1 MIQSRDR
8 EDDQMTYRAFIKLS
22 PLVLATVCLTFFL
35 AATAMGESYYLKAG
49 IKVIP
54 PHTFNNPK
62 LITMWGFAKCSD
74 ATFSICSSA
83 QVPGPTLTATA
94 GTALNITVQ
103 NHLNDLTDPVR
114 LQYPLQFMYYEPVS
128 IIVPGLIKQMAPR
141 WMIPPVKRSAP
152 TWPGAPTADGS
163 RPAAG
168 NAANQND
175 PAYSYRVRSFDTETP
190 PDNITTTTYT
200 WTGAN
205 VKEGTYLYQS
215 GTHPSVQVQMGLYGT
230 LIVYPGSGQVF
241 GAPGTAYAAP
251 ATPGGNAARPAVHY
265 DTEAVLL
272 FSEIDPALHDAVTT
286 GHFGANPSTVNV
298 QANWMTSTANYTPRY
313 FMVNGAPYSANS
325 PVIPAGTFG
334 QTVLLRFLNAGLAT
348 KVPTIQDTYNLI
360 MSPPTPLATPANPQ
374 ANLPYMTILAED
386 GYPVPWLKEEY
397 SLLLTA
403 GKTMDALITTASS
416 VSTGAKGANIAVYD
430 RRLNLTNSPLSPGG
444 QFAYLHVGSAP
455 VVNVIPDVVNFGDV
469 KLFSLAQYMVTIK
482 NNGLIPLMVTNA
494 APSGPNAAEFQT
506 NTSAALGTIAPG
518 QSTTI
523 TVYFKPTS
531 AGPKSATLHIVT
543 SDANQPTIDIPL
555 YAVGS

>member
-1 MIQSRDR
+1 
-8 EDDQMTYRAFIKLS
+8 MTYRTFIKLS
-22 PLVLATVCLTFFL
+22 PLVLATVCLTLFL
-35 AATAMGESYYLKAG
+35 AGAAMGDTSYYLKAG

-62 LITMWGFAKCSD
+62 AITMWGFAKCD
-74 ATFSICSSA
+74 AAFANCSSA

-94 GTALNITVQ
+94 GTALNITVM
-103 NHLNDLTDPVR
+103 NNLNGPFPYSY
-114 LQYPLQFMYYEPVS
+114 QEPVS
-128 IIVPGLIKQMAPR
+128 IIVPGLIKKMNPR
-141 WMIPPVKRSAP
+141 WMIPPVKQTAP
-152 TWPGAPTADGS
+152 NWPNAPTADGS
-163 RPAAG
+163 RPAPG

-190 PDNITTTTYT
+190 PDNTTTTVYT

-215 GTHPSVQVQMGLYGT
+215 GTHPSVQVQMGLYGP
-230 LIVYPGSGQVF
+230 LIVYPDSNHVF
-241 GAPGTAYAAP
+241 GAPGTVSSIPAATNP
-251 ATPGGNAARPAVHY
+251 ANGQQLNPGRSAISYN
-265 DTEAVLL
+265 TEAVIL

-286 GHFGANPSTVNV
+286 GHYGANPSTINV
-298 QANWMTSTANYTPRY
+298 QANQMTSTANYTPRY
-313 FMVNGAPYSANS
+313 FLVNGAPFSANS
-325 PVIPAGTFG
+325 PVIPAGTPG

-360 MSPPTPLATPANPQ
+360 MSPPTPLATAANPQ

-386 GYPVPWLKEEY
+386 GYPVPWLKEQY

-416 VSTGAKGANIAVYD
+416 VSTGAKGANIAIFD

-444 QFAYLHVGSAP
+444 QLAYLHVGSAP
-455 VVNVIPDVVNFGDV
+455 VINVIPTSVDFGAV
-469 KLFSLAQYMVTIK
+469 KLFNPVQYMVTIK

-494 APSGPNAAEFQT
+494 APAGANAAEFRT

-523 TVYFKPTS
+523 TVYFTPATT
-531 AGPKSATLHIVT
+531 GPKSATLHIIS
-543 SDANQPTIDIPL
+543 SDANQPAIDIPL
-555 YAVGS
+555 FAVGS

>member
-1 MIQSRDR
+1 
-8 EDDQMTYRAFIKLS
+8 MTYRTHIKYS

-54 PHTFNNPK
+54 PHTINNPK
-62 LITMWGFAKCSD
+62 AITMWGFAKCSD
-74 ATFSICSSA
+74 ATFANCSSA

-103 NHLNDLTDPVR
+103 NHLNDLTDPIR
-114 LQYPLQFMYYEPVS
+114 LQYSNANAIYNLNNMYYEPVS
-128 IIVPGLIKQMAPR
+128 IIVPGLIKQMTPR
-141 WMIPPVKRSAP
+141 WMVPPVKRTP
-152 TWPGAPTADGS
+152 PNWPGALTADGS
-163 RPAAG
+163 RPAPG

-175 PAYSYRVRSFDTETP
+175 PAYSYRVRSFDTATP
-190 PDNITTTTYT
+190 PDNTTTTTYT
-200 WTGAN
+200 WAAAN

-215 GTHPSVQVQMGLYGT
+215 GTHPSVQVQMGLYGP

-241 GAPGTAYAAP
+241 GAPGTADAAP
-251 ATPGGNAARPAVHY
+251 AAPGGNAARPAVNY
-265 DTEAVLL
+265 DTEAVIL

-286 GHFGANPSTVNV
+286 GHYGANPSTINV

-313 FMVNGAPYSANS
+313 FLVNGNPYSANS
-325 PVIPAGTFG
+325 PAIPAGNFG

-360 MSPPTPLATPANPQ
+360 MSPPTPLATVANPQ
-374 ANLPYMTILAED
+374 ANAPYMTILAED

-416 VSTGAKGANIAVYD
+416 VSTGASGANIAIYD

-444 QFAYLHVGSAP
+444 QLTYLHVGSAP
-455 VVNVIPDVVNFGDV
+455 VVSVLPTVVNFGAV
-469 KLFSLAQYMVTIK
+469 KLFSTVQYMVTIK
-482 NNGLIPLMVTNA
+482 NNGLMPLIVTNA
-494 APSGPNAAEFQT
+494 APTGPNAAEFQT

-523 TVYFKPTS
+523 TVYFTPTS
-531 AGPKSATLHIVT
+531 AGPKSATLQIIS

-555 YAVGS
+555 VAVGS

>member
-1 MIQSRDR
+1 
-8 EDDQMTYRAFIKLS
+8 MTYRTFIKWL

-62 LITMWGFAKCSD
+62 AITMWGFAKCTDS
-74 ATFSICSSA
+74 TFKNCSSA

-94 GTALNITVQ
+94 KTTLNITVM
-103 NHLNDLTDPVR
+103 NNLNGPFSYSY
-114 LQYPLQFMYYEPVS
+114 QEPVS
-128 IIVPGLIKQMAPR
+128 IIVPGLIKQLNPV
-141 WMIPPVKRSAP
+141 WMIPPVKRTAP
-152 TWPGAPTADGS
+152 NWPGAPTATGS

-190 PDNITTTTYT
+190 PDNTTQTTYT
-200 WTGAN
+200 WAAAN
-205 VKEGTYLYQS
+205 VNEGTYLYQS
-215 GTHPSVQVQMGLYGT
+215 GTHPSVQVQMGLYGP
-230 LIVYPGSGQVF
+230 LIVYPGSGQLF

-251 ATPGGNAARPAVHY
+251 ATPGGNAARAAIQY
-265 DTEAVLL
+265 DTEAVIL

-286 GHFGANPSTVNV
+286 GHYGANPSTVNV

-313 FMVNGAPYSANS
+313 FLVNGAPFSANS

-334 QTVLLRFLNAGLAT
+334 KTVLLRFLNAGLTT

-360 MSPPTPLATPANPQ
+360 TPQ
-374 ANLPYMTILAED
+374 PYMTIIAED
-386 GYPVPWLKEEY
+386 GYPVPWLKQQY

-416 VSTGAKGANIAVYD
+416 VSTGAAGANIAIYD

-444 QFAYLHVGSAP
+444 QFAYLQVGSAP
-455 VVNVIPDVVNFGDV
+455 VINVIPTSVNFGAV
-469 KLFSLAQYMVTIK
+469 KLFSTVQYMVTIK
-482 NNGLIPLMVTNA
+482 NNGLIPLIVTNA
-494 APSGPNAAEFQT
+494 APTGPNAAEFQT

-523 TVYFKPTS
+523 TVYFTPTS
-531 AGPKSATLHIVT
+531 AGPKSATLLINS
-543 SDANQPTIDIPL
+543 SDANQPTINIPL
-555 YAVGS
+555 FAVGS